1 VFTKNEDIRQKAR
14 IALDGTAA
22 FCYHRDNINGQA
34 PKNEVRPQAASG
46 PPSFGVRGGAYP
58 RGQKSIPRIVEE
70 ERWMYQSKM
79 KSEETDHL
87 FKAILSLKTEEE
99 CYRFFDDL
107 CTFSEIEA
115 MSQRFEVASLL
126 ADGKTFTQISQKIG
140 VSSTTITRVN
150 KSLCYG
156 ADGYRLLLER
166 LKEEQ

>member
-1 VFTKNEDIRQKAR
+1 
-14 IALDGTAA
+14 
-22 FCYHRDNINGQA
+22 
-34 PKNEVRPQAASG
+34 
-46 PPSFGVRGGAYP
+46 
-58 RGQKSIPRIVEE
+58 
-70 ERWMYQSKM
+70 MYQSKM

-140 VSSTTITRVN
+140 VSSTTGRTAISCCSSGPKK
-150 KSLCYG
+150 KSKPFVILIRAG
-156 ADGYRLLLER
+156 AKRLLLFVR
-166 LKEEQ
+166 FALLQCRKSIST

>member
-1 VFTKNEDIRQKAR
+1 
-14 IALDGTAA
+14 
-22 FCYHRDNINGQA
+22 
-34 PKNEVRPQAASG
+34 
-46 PPSFGVRGGAYP
+46 
-58 RGQKSIPRIVEE
+58 
-70 ERWMYQSKM
+70 MYGSKM

-87 FKAILSLKTEEE
+87 FEAILSLKDLEE

-150 KSLCYG
+150 KCISYG
-156 ADGYRLLLER
+156 ADGYKIV
-166 LKEEQ
+166 LKRMKEKNAHE